1 MKILLVIIVTVFV
14 TLLAVHFIT
23 PAPPAAEPATAPQSS
38 DLGLDE
44 AAAIKEMQH
53 RKELREAQEFMR
65 KEKK

>member
-1 MKILLVIIVTVFV
+1 MKILLVIIITVFV
-14 TLLAVHFIT
+14 TLLAVRFIT
-23 PAPPAAEPATAPQSS
+23 PAPPVVEPATASKPG
-38 DLGLDE
+38 DLGLEE